1 MWGGGIRRAWGEA
14 ERTGKLGGTEM
25 RRKSEREEKG
35 VRREI
40 VIMSTSG
47 RYATVP
53 GGEYL
58 SGEEDEC
65 APCTRARGMA
75 LGLHAERY

>member
-1 MWGGGIRRAWGEA
+1 MWGGDIGRAWGEA
-14 ERTGKLGGTEM
+14 ERTGQLGGTEM
-25 RRKSEREEKG
+25 GRKSEREEKG

-53 GGEYL
+53 GGGYL
-58 SGEEDEC
+58 SGEGGEC